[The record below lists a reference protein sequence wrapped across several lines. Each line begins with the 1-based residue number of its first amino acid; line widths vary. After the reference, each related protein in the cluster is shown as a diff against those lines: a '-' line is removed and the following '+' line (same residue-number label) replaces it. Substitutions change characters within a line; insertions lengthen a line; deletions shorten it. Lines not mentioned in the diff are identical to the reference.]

1 MKDQDKTRE
10 QLVSEN
16 EELRR
21 RVAAMESI
29 EAERSRREEHLRR
42 SEAKWRSVAENAPL
56 FVAVVDQSG
65 TMQFLNRFR
74 PGFEPATV
82 LGRPFYD
89 FLQPQYHAVARK
101 CLEHVFQTGEG
112 TSYESVGAGSEGS
125 VSDYVTDVGPVIV
138 DGEIIAA
145 TLISRDITDR
155 KRAEE
160 ALQKAHDELERRVE
174 ERTLELAKAN
184 EQLKREVEERRR
196 AEESLRQSER
206 RFRDYFEQGLI
217 GMAVTSIDKRWVE
230 VNDRLCEIVGYSREE
245 LHQKSWA
252 ELTHPDD
259 LELNL
264 QLFNRLLAGE
274 IEHFTFDKRYIKKD
288 GSIVRTTIHTRAFRK
303 DDGTIDHIVLL
314 VEDITA
320 RKQAEEALRRS
331 EERLRLAQQVARVGT
346 FELNIQT
353 GLDTWTPELE
363 ALYGLTPGD
372 FPKTEPAWENLLYAD
387 DRVEAIRR
395 REQTLATGEPVEGE
409 WRVVWPDGSVH
420 WLAGRWQAFKDE
432 SGKPLRL
439 VGVNIDITERKRAE
453 EALRASTERYE
464 LAVRGAGVGIW
475 DWDIRTGK
483 LYYSPRWK
491 KMFGFEENEIGDSLE
506 DWARLLH
513 PDEKDWMLKFLED
526 FLAGMSPTVT
536 VEYRL
541 RHKDGSYRWI
551 VAHGLAV
558 RDEQGRAYRLVG
570 SHGDITDRKRVEE
583 ALRQSN
589 DELRAICDGMVD
601 GLLIADVE
609 TKRFLRANASV
620 CRMLGYTE
628 AELLSMSVMDIHPVD
643 ALPFVLEKFET
654 QAEEQQDM
662 NTDAPVVR
670 KDGVVFSANVAA
682 NKLTYKGRPCLLGI
696 FREIAERNR

>member
-1 MKDQDKTRE
+1 LHFNEDGQPVFMLGTIQDITERKQAEKALRAAY
-10 QLVSEN
+10 
-16 EELRR
+16 EELEQ
-21 RVAAMESI
+21 RVKERTAKLATANDKLRQSHDELQTIYDGMFDGLLVADIETKRFVKANAAMARMLGYSETKLPSLSVKDIHPQEDLPFVI
-29 EAERSRREEHLRR
+29 E
-42 SEAKWRSVAENAPL
+42 
-56 FVAVVDQSG
+56 
-65 TMQFLNRFR
+65 QFQGL
-74 PGFEPATV
+74 A
-82 LGRPFYD
+82 
-89 FLQPQYHAVARK
+89 
-101 CLEHVFQTGEG
+101 EG
-112 TSYESVGAGSEGS
+112 TIQVSGDIPVLRKDGS
-125 VSDYVTDVGPVIV
+125 VFYALVTSSKVTHDTRPCVAGFF
-138 DGEIIAA
+138 
-145 TLISRDITDR
+145 RDITD
-155 KRAEE
+155 
-160 ALQKAHDELERRVE
+160 
-174 ERTLELAKAN
+174 
-184 EQLKREVEERRR
+184 
-196 AEESLRQSER
+196 
-206 RFRDYFEQGLI
+206 
-217 GMAVTSIDKRWVE
+217 
-230 VNDRLCEIVGYSREE
+230 
-245 LHQKSWA
+245 
-252 ELTHPDD
+252 
-259 LELNL
+259 
-264 QLFNRLLAGE
+264 
-274 IEHFTFDKRYIKKD
+274 
-288 GSIVRTTIHTRAFRK
+288 
-303 DDGTIDHIVLL
+303 
-314 VEDITA
+314 
-320 RKQAEEALRRS
+320 RKQAEEALRQS
-331 EERLRLAQQVARVGT
+331 E
-346 FELNIQT
+346 
-353 GLDTWTPELE
+353 
-363 ALYGLTPGD
+363 
-372 FPKTEPAWENLLYAD
+372 
-387 DRVEAIRR
+387 
-395 REQTLATGEPVEGE
+395 
-409 WRVVWPDGSVH
+409 
-420 WLAGRWQAFKDE
+420 
-432 SGKPLRL
+432 
-439 VGVNIDITERKRAE
+439 
-453 EALRASTERYE
+453 ERYE

-513 PDEKDWMLKFLED
+513 PDERDWILKFQDD
-526 FLAGMSPTVT
+526 FLAGTSPTVT